1 VLWIEFTKFKCPQ
14 CRSSV
19 DVAAQ
24 GQGFIERMEKPGPVS
39 CPACE
44 TQLILSPRT
53 FLFRLGILLFSI
65 GGPLLYFWLDQNT
78 VPLIACSV
86 GGLLLVISL
95 LSNKLITRQA

>member
-1 VLWIEFTKFKCPQ
+1 MLWIELTKFKCPQ
-14 CRSSV
+14 CGSPV

-24 GQGFIERMEKPGPVS
+24 GQGFIERMEKPGPVN

-44 TQLILSPRT
+44 AELILSPRT
-53 FLFRLGILLFSI
+53 FLFRLGFLLFSM
-65 GGPLLYFWLDQNT
+65 GGSLLYFWLEKNT
-78 VPLIACSV
+78 VPLIVCSV